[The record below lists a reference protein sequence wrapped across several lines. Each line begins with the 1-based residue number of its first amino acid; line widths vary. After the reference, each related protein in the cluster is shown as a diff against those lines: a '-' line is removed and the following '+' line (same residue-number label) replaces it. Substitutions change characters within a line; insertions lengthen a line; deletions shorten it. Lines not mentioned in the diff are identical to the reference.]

1 MSCYTRCVLK
11 EQKRHITTA
20 VWLFENK
27 RVLIT
32 LQSGADYGAIRC
44 CLQCNQVL
52 IVSRVVSGADLYGF
66 YQVYVLIG
74 IAKLV
79 KNNDIVK
86 EK

>member
-1 MSCYTRCVLK
+1 MLYALRSERAKTPYNHGRMAVRK
-11 EQKRHITTA
+11 QK
-20 VWLFENK
+20 
-27 RVLIT
+27 
-32 LQSGADYGAIRC
+32 GADYGAIRC